1 MFEFFKKWFQPTPTM
16 SGFKSDKYYTR
27 AFSGAMVER
36 WKGIKEISGNIAEI
50 DSLCYYRALTAFYGK
65 NPNDVEAR
73 RALLYEYLAPFY
85 NTEDANSDLNMSRGS
100 LPINTSVRRLLKIL
114 CTAYN
119 EAPKRSF
126 GKIDDAMQAI
136 YASGN
141 IDSEIKEIYRKAKL
155 CGIVAVRP
163 VFVQGKLRLLHYTP
177 DEFRVETSADDA
189 TQALRMV
196 YLDSINSEI
205 VYRVWNLQEVT
216 TLNIKGKPISIVSHS
231 YNRLPF
237 VFLRLEKTNGF
248 YAGGMLEIVEE
259 NIKSN
264 EDEFD
269 ANLSRRFHAHPIGLA
284 INMGGDMPALSPSR
298 VIQKDGVM
306 VGESGAQVEPM
317 IEYISPDGRYAD
329 LKEFSELRIE
339 AAMRNEGV
347 PASSLAKQA
356 GTPLSGISR
365 VIERSDLIEERYS
378 DIETL
383 RGFEREL
390 AEMIILVSNAD
401 AGTAIFVD
409 TFSVDYAEE
418 QVLLDPDIEYELDK
432 KKMNDYVLDPIDFV
446 HKWSG
451 IDKRLNAE
459 EVISIIQTRKELL
472 KQIGFTNAT
481 AAPTADANPQQQAG
495 AVKPPEA
502 PTV

>member
-1 MFEFFKKWFQPTPTM
+1 MFEFFKKWFQPTSTM

-27 AFSGAMVER
+27 AFSGVMVER
-36 WKGIKEISGNIAEI
+36 WKGIKEISSNLAEV

-65 NPNDVEAR
+65 NPSDVEAR

-85 NTEDANSDLNMSRGS
+85 NTKDADSDLNMSRGS
-100 LPINTSVRRLLKIL
+100 LPINTSVRRLVKIL

-126 GKIDDAMQAI
+126 GKIDEAMQAI
-136 YASGN
+136 YAGGNVDSG
-141 IDSEIKEIYRKAKL
+141 IKQIYRKAKL

-163 VFVQGKLRLLHYTP
+163 VFVQGKLKLLNYTP
-177 DEFRVETSADDA
+177 DEFRVSTNADNA
-189 TQALRMV
+189 TQATQMV
-196 YLDSINSEI
+196 YLDSINNEI
-205 VYRVWNLQEVT
+205 VYRVWDAEKVT
-216 TLNIKGKPISIVSHS
+216 TLNIKGKPIEIVSHS

-237 VFLRLEKTNGF
+237 VFLRLEETNGF
-248 YAGGMLEIVEE
+248 YPGGMFEIVEE

-269 ANLSRRFHAHPIGLA
+269 ANLSRRYHAHPIGLA
-284 INMGGDMPALSPSR
+284 INMGADMPGLSPSR
-298 VIQKDGVM
+298 IVQKDNVMAGEGVP
-306 VGESGAQVEPM
+306 VEPM
-317 IEYISPDGRYAD
+317 IQYVSPEARYGD
-329 LKEFSELRIE
+329 LKEFSEQRIE
-339 AAMRNEGV
+339 TAMRNEGV

-365 VIERSDLIEERYS
+365 VIERTDLIEERYS

-390 AEMIILVSNAD
+390 AEMVIVASNAD
-401 AGTAIFVD
+401 AGTNIIMD

-432 KKMNDYVLDPIDFV
+432 KKMNDYVFDPIDFV

-451 IDKRLNAE
+451 IDKRLSPE
-459 EVISIIQTRKELL
+459 EVIAIIQTRKELL

-481 AAPTADANPQQQAG
+481 APTIPAQPAAQAPE
-495 AVKPPEA
+495 PPN
-502 PTV
+502 V

>member
-1 MFEFFKKWFQPTPTM
+1 MFEFFKKWFQPTSTM

-27 AFSGAMVER
+27 AFSGVMVER
-36 WKGIKEISGNIAEI
+36 WKGIKEISSNIAEV

-65 NPNDVEAR
+65 NPGDVEAR

-85 NTEDANSDLNMSRGS
+85 NTKDADSDLNTNRGS

-126 GKIDDAMQAI
+126 GKIDEAMQGI

-141 IDSEIKEIYRKAKL
+141 VDSEIKEIYRKAKL
-155 CGIVAVRP
+155 CGIIAVRP
-163 VFVQGKLRLLHYTP
+163 VFVQGKLKLLNYTP
-177 DEFRVETSADDA
+177 DEFRVTTSADDA
-189 TQALRMV
+189 TQALQMI
-196 YLDSINSEI
+196 YLDSISNEI
-205 VYRVWNLQEVT
+205 VYRVWDAEKVT
-216 TLNIKGKPISIVSHS
+216 TLNIKGKPIGIVSHS
-231 YNRLPF
+231 YSRLPF
-237 VFLRLEKTNGF
+237 IFLRLEKTNGF
-248 YAGGMLEIVEE
+248 YAGGMFEIVEE

-269 ANLSRRFHAHPIGLA
+269 ANLSRRYHAHPIGLA
-284 INMGGDMPALSPSR
+284 INMGADMPALSPSR
-298 VIQKDGVM
+298 VVQKDGVLA
-306 VGESGAQVEPM
+306 GEGVPVEPM
-317 IEYISPDGRYAD
+317 LQYISPEARYGD

-339 AAMRNEGV
+339 TAMRNEGV

-383 RGFEREL
+383 RGFERDL
-390 AEMIILVSNAD
+390 AEMVIVVSNAD
-401 AGTAIFVD
+401 AATNILID

-432 KKMNDYVLDPIDFV
+432 KKMNDYVFDPIDFV

-451 IDKRLNAE
+451 IDKRLSPE
-459 EVISIIQTRKELL
+459 EVIAIIQTRKELL

-481 AAPTADANPQQQAG
+481 AQAVPDAAAQPTIQAPE
-495 AVKPPEA
+495 PPN
-502 PTV
+502 V

>member
-27 AFSGAMVER
+27 AFAGVMVER

-50 DSLCYYRALTAFYGK
+50 DSLCYYRTLTAFYGK
-65 NPNDVEAR
+65 NPNDIEAR
-73 RALLYEYLAPFY
+73 MALLYEYLAPFY
-85 NTEDANSDLNMSRGS
+85 NTKDADSDLNMGRGA

-119 EAPKRSF
+119 EAPKRNF
-126 GKIDDAMQAI
+126 GKIDEAMQAI

-141 IDSEIKEIYRKAKL
+141 VDSEIKEIYRKAKL

-163 VFVQGKLRLLHYTP
+163 VFVQGKLRLLHYAP
-177 DEFRVETSADDA
+177 DEFRASTSADDS
-189 TQALRMV
+189 TQALQMV

-205 VYRVWNLQEVT
+205 VYRVWDAEKVT
-216 TLNIKGKPISIVSHS
+216 TLNIKGKPISVVSHS

-248 YAGGMLEIVEE
+248 YAGGMFEIVEE

-264 EDEFD
+264 EDEYD
-269 ANLSRRFHAHPIGLA
+269 ANLSRRFHAHPVGLA
-284 INMGGDMPALSPSR
+284 INLGADMPALSPSR
-298 VIQKDGVM
+298 VIQKDGVQA
-306 VGESGAQVEPM
+306 GEGVE
-317 IEYISPDGRYAD
+317 IEPILQYISPEGRYGD
-329 LKEFSELRIE
+329 LKEFSEMRLE
-339 AAMRNEGV
+339 TAMRNEGV

-383 RGFEREL
+383 RGFERDL
-390 AEMIILVSNAD
+390 ADMVILVSNAD
-401 AGTAIFVD
+401 AGTSIVVD

-451 IDKRLNAE
+451 IDKTLSPE
-459 EVISIIQTRKELL
+459 EVIAIIQTRKELL

-481 AAPTADANPQQQAG
+481 APTIPAEQAPKA
-495 AVKPPEA
+495 PEV
-502 PTV
+502 PSV